1 MNRVLLKRRQNSARQ
16 KTTNNNTNNHSS
28 DSGVSGLAGDDDYIN
43 ASWVTQRIDDLDLTN
58 IYIAAQVGDR
68 RMCV

>member
-1 MNRVLLKRRQNSARQ
+1 VHKHTNSY
-16 KTTNNNTNNHSS
+16 NNNQSS

-58 IYIAAQVGDR
+58 IYIAAQVR
-68 RMCV
+68 EILI